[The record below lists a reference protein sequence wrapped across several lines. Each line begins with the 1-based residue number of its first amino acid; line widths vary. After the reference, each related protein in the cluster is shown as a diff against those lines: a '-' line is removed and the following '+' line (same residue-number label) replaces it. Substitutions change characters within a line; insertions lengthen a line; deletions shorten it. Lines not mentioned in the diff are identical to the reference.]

1 MILEFFFNKS
11 KSYIKTKKTILLIFV
26 FSKMIV
32 KVISKKVQ
40 VLSISI
46 PVFNE
51 SLLDFPSQRS
61 DLSNRNM
68 SQVLK
73 KIFPVTLKNYAGIV
87 ELNFNNV

>member
-1 MILEFFFNKS
+1 
-11 KSYIKTKKTILLIFV
+11 
-26 FSKMIV
+26 MIV